1 MSNIQEDGSR
11 NDHDIALINKKRIV
25 IIIDEAHRST
35 FGDMLITIKKTFPA
49 AIFFGFTGTPI
60 QKENE
65 KKKNTTATIFGNE
78 LHKYSIADGIRD
90 KNVLGFDPYKVLTY
104 KDKDLRRVVALEKA
118 KAATEEEAIADPAKS
133 KIFYKYMNQVPMVGS
148 TDSAGNY
155 TKGIE
160 DYIPTLQY
168 ETEEY
173 RNTVVS
179 DIFENW
185 TTLSHGGKFH
195 AIFAT
200 SSITEAIEYYKL
212 IKRLKP
218 NFKVSALFDQS
229 IDNHGTGT
237 IKEEAIVEI
246 LEDYNKRYGKTFT
259 IPTFRKYKKD
269 IALRLAHKD
278 PYKSI
283 ENSPEKQLDLLI
295 VVNQMLT
302 GFDSK
307 WVNTLYLDK
316 LQENE
321 AIIQAFSRTNRLFGP
336 EKPFG
341 TIRYYRYPHTMAR
354 NIESAFKLYS
364 GDKPLALF
372 ADKREKNIR
381 TMNAI
386 YQEIVELFEAAEVKN
401 FEKLPES
408 DTEKAQFAK
417 LFKQFNDFLEAAKI
431 QGFDWEK
438 KVYTF
443 TGEEGRKK
451 TVRPALDENTYL
463 ILALRYKELFNGSGG
478 GGGVDD
484 VPYDIDTHLTE
495 INTGAIDVNY
505 MNSRFE
511 KWLKTLHS
519 DETTEEL
526 KKKVLADLHKT
537 FATLTQDEQK
547 YANIFLHDVESGDVK
562 VDGGKTLRD
571 YITEYQENAKNDR
584 IHKFAM
590 AIGVDETKLRVFLNL
605 HVTNDN
611 INEFGRFDELKAS
624 VNKDRAK
631 EYFEKSEGS
640 EVPPR
645 KVQMKIDAILRSF
658 VLSGGFDI

>member
-1 MSNIQEDGSR
+1 M
-11 NDHDIALINKKRIV
+11 
-25 IIIDEAHRST
+25 
-35 FGDMLITIKKTFPA
+35 
-49 AIFFGFTGTPI
+49 
-60 QKENE
+60 
-65 KKKNTTATIFGNE
+65 
-78 LHKYSIADGIRD
+78 
-90 KNVLGFDPYKVLTY
+90 
-104 KDKDLRRVVALEKA
+104 
-118 KAATEEEAIADPAKS
+118 
-133 KIFYKYMNQVPMVGS
+133 
-148 TDSAGNY
+148 
-155 TKGIE
+155 
-160 DYIPTLQY
+160 
-168 ETEEY
+168 
-173 RNTVVS
+173 
-179 DIFENW
+179 
-185 TTLSHGGKFH
+185 
-195 AIFAT
+195 
-200 SSITEAIEYYKL
+200 
-212 IKRLKP
+212 
-218 NFKVSALFDQS
+218 
-229 IDNHGTGT
+229 
-237 IKEEAIVEI
+237 
-246 LEDYNKRYGKTFT
+246 
-259 IPTFRKYKKD
+259 
-269 IALRLAHKD
+269 
-278 PYKSI
+278 
-283 ENSPEKQLDLLI
+283 I
-295 VVNQMLT
+295 VVNQMLK

-341 TIRYYRYPHTMAR
+341 TIRYNRYPHTMAR

-372 ADKREKNIR
+372 ADKLEKNIR

-584 IHKFAM
+584 IHKIAM

-631 EYFEKSEGS
+631 EYFEK
-640 EVPPR
+640 V
-645 KVQMKIDAILRSF
+645 KVQKCHPEKCK
-658 VLSGGFDI
+658 